1 MDVTHIEYWHWWIAA
16 ALLAILEMVMPGT
29 MLIFFAAA
37 AAVVGAL
44 TLVIPGLPWQ
54 AQFLGFAAL
63 SVAGIFAWRAYRA
76 KHPGE
81 LDGGDAPL
89 LNKRADQYVGRVVV
103 IQEAIVNGHGKA
115 KVDDSIWRVAGP
127 DAPVG
132 TNVKVVAAEGG
143 FLRVELV

>member
-37 AAVVGAL
+37 AAVVGLVAL
-44 TLVIPGLPWQ
+44 LIPGLPWQ
-54 AQFLGFAAL
+54 AQFIGFGAL

-76 KHPGE
+76 KHPGQ

-89 LNKRADQYVGRVVV
+89 LNKRAAQYVGRTVTL
-103 IQEAIVNGHGKA
+103 IEPIVNGSGKA
-115 KVDDSIWRVAGP
+115 KVDDTIWRVIGP
-127 DAPVG
+127 DLAAGEV
-132 TNVKVVAAEGG
+132 VKVTKADGG
-143 FLRVELV
+143 FLTVEKP